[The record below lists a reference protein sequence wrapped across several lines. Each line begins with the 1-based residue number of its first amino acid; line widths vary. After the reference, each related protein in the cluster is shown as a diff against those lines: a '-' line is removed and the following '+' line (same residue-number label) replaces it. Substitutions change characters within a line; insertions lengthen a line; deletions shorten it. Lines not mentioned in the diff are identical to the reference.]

1 MGKEKGSVTDVFQRL
16 ADTYYNWRRRKE
28 KLDTFLTDNVNL
40 SHHIKT
46 IDANIATLNGRIA
59 TLEDKV
65 DVLDARIGSVQTGV
79 SLELFESLRDLWKLC
94 VYTQGYAS
102 IEQKEQA
109 DNIYRVYHN
118 QLGGNGVGTHLYEEI
133 INLPVKEL

>member
-1 MGKEKGSVTDVFQRL
+1 MGKEKSSVTDVFQRL
-16 ADTYYNWRRRKE
+16 ANTYYNWRQRKE
-28 KLDTFLTDNVNL
+28 KLDAFLIDNVNL
-40 SHHIKT
+40 SQHIKT
-46 IDANIATLNGRIA
+46 LDANIASINGRLA

-65 DVLDARIGSVQTGV
+65 DVLDARLSSVQTGV

-94 VYTQGYAS
+94 VYTQRYAS

-109 DNIYRVYHN
+109 DHIYRVYHV

-133 INLPVKEL
+133 MNLPVKEL

>member
-1 MGKEKGSVTDVFQRL
+1 MGKEKSSVSDVFKRL
-16 ADTYYNWRRRKE
+16 INTYYNWRRRKE
-28 KLDTFLTDNVNL
+28 KLDVFLTDNANL
-40 SHHIKT
+40 SQHIKILDT
-46 IDANIATLNGRIA
+46 NIAAINGRLA

-65 DVLDARIGSVQTGV
+65 DVLDARLGSVQTGV

-109 DNIYRVYHN
+109 DNIYRVYHI
-118 QLGGNGVGTHLYEEI
+118 QLGGNGVGTRLYEDI
-133 INLPVKEL
+133 MNLPVKEL

>member
-1 MGKEKGSVTDVFQRL
+1 MGKEKSSVADVFQRL
-16 ADTYYNWRRRKE
+16 TNTYYNWRRRKE
-28 KLDTFLTDNVNL
+28 KLDAFLTDNVNL
-40 SHHIKT
+40 SQHIKT
-46 IDANIATLNGRIA
+46 LDANIASINGRLV

-65 DVLDARIGSVQTGV
+65 DVLDARLGSVQTGV

-109 DNIYRVYHN
+109 DHIYRVYHV

-133 INLPVKEL
+133 MSLPVKEL

>member
-1 MGKEKGSVTDVFQRL
+1 MGKEKSSVTDVFQRL
-16 ADTYYNWRRRKE
+16 ANTYYNWRRRKE
-28 KLDTFLTDNVNL
+28 KLDVFLTDNGNL
-40 SHHIKT
+40 NQHIKT
-46 IDANIATLNGRIA
+46 LDANIATISGRLA

-65 DVLDARIGSVQTGV
+65 DILDARLSSVQTGV

-109 DNIYRVYHN
+109 DHIYRVYHV

-133 INLPVKEL
+133 MSLPVKKL

>member
-1 MGKEKGSVTDVFQRL
+1 MGKEKSSVTDVFQRL
-16 ADTYYNWRRRKE
+16 ANTYYNWRRRKE
-28 KLDTFLTDNVNL
+28 KLDAFLTDNVNL
-40 SHHIKT
+40 SQHIKT
-46 IDANIATLNGRIA
+46 LDANIASINGRLA

-65 DVLDARIGSVQTGV
+65 DVLDARLGSVQTGV

-109 DNIYRVYHN
+109 DHIYRVYHV

-133 INLPVKEL
+133 MSLPVKEL